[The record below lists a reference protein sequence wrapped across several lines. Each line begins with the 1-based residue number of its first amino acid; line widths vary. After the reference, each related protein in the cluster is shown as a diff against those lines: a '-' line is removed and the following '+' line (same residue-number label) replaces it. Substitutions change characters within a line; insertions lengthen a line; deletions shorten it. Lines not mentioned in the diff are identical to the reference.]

1 MTFGSLLLF
10 AAIYAAATATPGP
23 GIAALVARVMAQGLT
38 GIWAFIAGFLVGDLI
53 WFALAAT
60 GLAVIAQRFEWVFMT
75 IRYAGVVYLVYL
87 AYRTWT
93 APSTSPE
100 VTAVPRHDGPGRL
113 FLGALALTLG
123 NPKVI
128 IFFLSIMP
136 LIIDVKNVTTA
147 SFLAIAAL
155 IVTVFAPVLLAY
167 ALLADQARR
176 LFRSARAI
184 RLIHRGT
191 AGIMLGAALA
201 IASR

>member
-93 APSTSPE
+93 APLTSPE